1 MIQILTCAQ
10 RKSYDSDLN
19 LRAAQIIFLQ
29 IWTCAQRKSYDSD
42 LNIGS
47 AQRKSYDSDL
57 NFGSADRK
65 SILFNNKMNN
75 N

>member
-10 RKSYDSDLN
+10 LKSYDSN
-19 LRAAQIIFLQ
+19 
-29 IWTCAQRKSYDSD
+29 